1 MHTLG
6 VFEVLEETAKQGTTA
21 NKVKY
26 LQQNESFALK
36 TVLQGCYH
44 PDIKFLL
51 PDSVPPY
58 NEADGTQVE
67 TRFLS
72 MAKKLDIFIEGGRP
86 VRSQTQREILFIEL
100 LESIHPKDSKILI
113 NMVSKKNP
121 AKGITK
127 ALTKKAFPE
136 LLPE

>member
-1 MHTLG
+1 MATLG

-51 PDSVPPY
+51 PETVPPY

-100 LESIHPKDSKILI
+100 RVYSS
-113 NMVSKKNP
+113 
-121 AKGITK
+121 
-127 ALTKKAFPE
+127 
-136 LLPE
+136 

>member
-1 MHTLG
+1 MATLG

-51 PDSVPPY
+51 PETVPPY
-58 NEADGTQVE
+58 NEADGIQVE

-72 MAKKLDIFIEGGRP
+72 MAKKLDIFIEGGRA

-113 NMVSKKNP
+113 NMVNKKNP

-127 ALTKKAFPE
+127 ALVKKAFPNI
-136 LLPE
+136 LPE

>member
-1 MHTLG
+1 MATLG

-21 NKVKY
+21 DKVKY

-51 PDSVPPY
+51 PETVPPY
-58 NEADGTQVE
+58 NEADGIQVE

-72 MAKKLDIFIEGGRP
+72 MAKKLDIFIEGGRA

-113 NMVSKKNP
+113 NMVNKKNP

-127 ALTKKAFPE
+127 ALVKKAFPNI
-136 LLPE
+136 LPE

>member
-1 MHTLG
+1 MQTLG
-6 VFEVLEETAKQGTTA
+6 VFEVLEALSSQGNTA
-21 NKVKY
+21 NKVKW
-26 LQQNESFALK
+26 LQQHESFALK

-44 PDIKFLL
+44 PNVKFLL

-72 MAKKLDIFIEGGRP
+72 MAKKLDIFIEGGRA
-86 VRSQTQREILFIEL
+86 VKSQTQREILFIEL

-113 NMVSKKNP
+113 NMVAKKNP
-121 AKGITK
+121 MKGVTK
-127 ALTKKAFPE
+127 ALVKKAFPKI
-136 LLPE
+136 LPE